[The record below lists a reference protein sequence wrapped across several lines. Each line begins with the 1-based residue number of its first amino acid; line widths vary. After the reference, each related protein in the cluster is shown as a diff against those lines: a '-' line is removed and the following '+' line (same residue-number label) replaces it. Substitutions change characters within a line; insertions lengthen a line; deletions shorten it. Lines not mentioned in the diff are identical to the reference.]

1 MAWIMTL
8 AGRVMAWCLRLFA
21 MTHRLAAPCDV
32 LTHILPLPVGFDKME
47 PAEGLCTSTE
57 VSQARQTG
65 DQLES
70 IWV

>member
-1 MAWIMTL
+1 MNHDT
-8 AGRVMAWCLRLFA
+8 GRPSHGMVLEAFR
-21 MTHRLAAPCDV
+21 HDSRLAPPCDV

-70 IWV
+70 IWI